1 MIIIILIIFLS
12 IGIVYNLVKYVD
24 IQYKTAI
31 TKSNY
36 ISFLIMAILLFV
48 AISFTSYN
56 FYNYILGI
64 LLLLFAISGIIS
76 KGFNRRGIITTG
88 NITFLA
94 KFISWDKVKT
104 MELTYLSDNYVD
116 LILSTDTL
124 ALKHRYPEE
133 YEELLLKIKKELKL

>member
-24 IQYKTAI
+24 IQYRTAI

>member
-24 IQYKTAI
+24 IQYRTAI

-48 AISFTSYN
+48 AISFASYN

-94 KFISWDKVKT
+94 KFISWDKVKN

>member
-1 MIIIILIIFLS
+1 MIYIVLILFLS

-24 IQYKTAI
+24 IQYRTAI

-36 ISFLIMAILLFV
+36 ISFITMAILLFV
-48 AISFTSYN
+48 VISFARYN
-56 FYNYILGI
+56 FYNYILAI
-64 LLLLFAISGIIS
+64 LLLLFSISGIIS

-94 KFISWDKVKT
+94 KFIRWDSVKN
-104 MELTYLSDNYVD
+104 MELTYLSEGYVD
-116 LILSTDTL
+116 LILSTDTF

>member
-1 MIIIILIIFLS
+1 
-12 IGIVYNLVKYVD
+12 
-24 IQYKTAI
+24 
-31 TKSNY
+31 
-36 ISFLIMAILLFV
+36 
-48 AISFTSYN
+48 YN
-56 FYNYILGI
+56 FYNYILAI

-94 KFISWDKVKT
+94 KFIRWDSVKN
-104 MELTYLSDNYVD
+104 MELTYLSEGYVD
-116 LILSTDTL
+116 LILSTDTF